1 MDMRA
6 GMEAETNAI
15 LESLC
20 GPGLFGN
27 LVDSEV
33 TMYLPKPKARYRPK
47 RAPTGSLSSSIYG
60 SPSFLLKLSF
70 NVDYT
75 GFLGLFDRNV
85 IGSLGVISCGIRDC
99 LMELA
104 SGRRFN
110 YFFWLQLNLNLEHHI
125 GISKLNWP
133 IKSPRLAPKSSEDGL
148 QLSDEIV
155 KFGSVKKGHNL
166 QSRLVAEE
174 AQSNQG
180 NQIPSVIVRQ
190 GALMS
195 IITVT
200 PRPWHG
206 PGSLGCHFRIL

>member
-33 TMYLPKPKARYRPK
+33 TMYLPKPKARF
-47 RAPTGSLSSSIYG
+47 ALMSLSKIA
-60 SPSFLLKLSF
+60 SFGAKEFRCQFLCLKIHLKRIPF
-70 NVDYT
+70 FAIIDE
-75 GFLGLFDRNV
+75 
-85 IGSLGVISCGIRDC
+85 IGDDLP
-99 LMELA
+99 A
-104 SGRRFN
+104 
-110 YFFWLQLNLNLEHHI
+110 
-125 GISKLNWP
+125 
-133 IKSPRLAPKSSEDGL
+133 AEDGL

-206 PGSLGCHFRIL
+206 PGSLGYVFFLDLFDLYA